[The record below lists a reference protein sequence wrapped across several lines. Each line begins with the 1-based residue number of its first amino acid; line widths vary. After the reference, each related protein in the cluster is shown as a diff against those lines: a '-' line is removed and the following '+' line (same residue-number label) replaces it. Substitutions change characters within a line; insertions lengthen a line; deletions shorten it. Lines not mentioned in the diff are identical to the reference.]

1 MVYERDV
8 YLLSGKTY
16 SFSSARNTFYLSIF
30 SLQIFHSNDVAL
42 VQVNRVELIEFFA
55 YHYRIL
61 YLYKCNKIL
70 LPSIENSLLGILE
83 LFLSWKLIRR

>member
-1 MVYERDV
+1 MVYERDM
-8 YLLSGKTY
+8 YLWSGKTY
-16 SFSSARNTFYLSIF
+16 FFSSARNTLYLSIF

-61 YLYKCNKIL
+61 YLYKCNRIL
-70 LPSIENSLLGILE
+70 LPPIENSLLGFPE
-83 LFLSWKLIRR
+83 LFLPRKLIRR